1 MDDISIELKN
11 IFKKYK
17 IYSKP
22 SDRVKEA
29 ILGQKKYT
37 DFVALKDVSLTVKK
51 GETLGIIGENG
62 SGKSTLLK
70 IISGVLTQNE
80 GTKTVNGQVAA
91 LLELGTGF
99 NMEYTGYENIFL
111 NGTMRGFTREQM
123 KEKLDEIIEFA
134 DIGDFIDRPVKTYSS
149 GMFARL
155 AFSVMI
161 SFKPEILIVDEA
173 LSVGDVFFQQKCN
186 RYMKEQMSD
195 VTKILVSHDLSSIAN
210 MATNVIVLSRGEV
223 AFYGDPLKAIEFY
236 TKRVHTRSFQ
246 TSKNKNESSNSSGR
260 TEAVVHS
267 DISWTRIEKES
278 LGGAQEVV
286 IEAYNLKVDNEDYKG
301 YIGKNSNLEIS
312 LLVNCK
318 KDISETI
325 FGYLVNDKYGN
336 AIFGENTLSSKLPI
350 QTLNKDNRYVVKLN
364 MTWPEIQ
371 ENDYFIT
378 LGIGEGFHELQH
390 TIQCWAHNIIQV
402 KNITTETVHAI
413 FNNKIDRITI
423 ETL

>member
-1 MDDISIELKN
+1 MSEISIQLNN
-11 IFKKYK
+11 ISKKYK
-17 IYSKP
+17 LYSKP
-22 SDRVKEA
+22 IDRVQES
-29 ILGQKKYT
+29 ILGKKKHVE
-37 DFVALKDVSLTVKK
+37 FIALKDVSLSIKK

-70 IISGVLTQNE
+70 IISGVLTE
-80 GTKTVNGQVAA
+80 SSGTKKVEGHVAA

-111 NGTMRGFTREQM
+111 NGTMRGFTKDQM
-123 KEKLDEIIEFA
+123 NEKLKQIIDFA
-134 DIGDFIDRPVKTYSS
+134 DIGDFINRPVKTYSS

-186 RYMKEQMSD
+186 RYMKENMDD
-195 VTKILVSHDLSSIAN
+195 VTKILVSHDLSSIAS
-210 MATNVIVLSRGEV
+210 MADNVLVLSRGEV
-223 AFYGDPLKAIEFY
+223 VFYGEPLKAIEFY
-236 TKRVHTRSFQ
+236 TKRVHSKVFQ
-246 TSKNKNESSNSSGR
+246 SNSELNSDDLIQI
-260 TEAVVHS
+260 TASIDDTNWTAIDKEA
-267 DISWTRIEKES
+267 
-278 LGGAQEVV
+278 LGGAGEVV
-286 IEAYNLKVDNEDYKG
+286 IKSIKFMVNGEEYKG
-301 YIGKNSNLEIS
+301 YVTKESIVEI
-312 LLVNCK
+312 NMRIACFK
-318 KDISETI
+318 ETTELI

-336 AIFGENTLSSKLPI
+336 AIFGENTLSSNLKVGKIEANKEYLVKMY
-350 QTLNKDNRYVVKLN
+350 LN
-364 MTWPEIQ
+364 WPEIQ

-413 FNNKIDRITI
+413 FNNKIKEISI
-423 ETL
+423 EKIK